1 MSETTWSQAVT
12 KFGAGDRSK
21 YAMRRDFVYRAD
33 VNARSTAWVTVTYG
47 NLFISYLCQL
57 FFRHVVGQAL
67 QNVSY

>member
-33 VNARSTAWVTVTYG
+33 VNARSTAWVTVT
-47 NLFISYLCQL
+47 
-57 FFRHVVGQAL
+57 
-67 QNVSY
+67 